1 MSRYRQTMS
10 ELLEQVRAPKESADY
25 LMPKLNPSQ
34 INNIKKTW
42 SMKTAKDITPAIRD
56 MIKKMDI
63 PTQMAIKQ
71 AKINQLSKLV
81 EEEYL
86 PEFNDSMIQ
95 TLKKEYEPMRNK
107 TISVT
112 NANKLGA
119 LFTRFDSNKNALEK
133 LYGADIPFISTM
145 AMTRLMTKHG
155 YKADKL
161 NKIRKEE
168 LDLLEEAE
176 LLGEGTG
183 KITGFRDNKEKSNM
197 VSLAKQHSLKVK
209 DIPGGIELSGNMRK
223 ILDMQLAVR
232 SHLKTEEID
241 EGRMSD
247 IDAMRKR
254 GASAA
259 EIAKELKIDVK
270 AVKAILG
277 EELIEEEDAEK
288 LKAELEDKE
297 KEIAMLKQK
306 AETDKAKATKK
317 ATEKL
322 VNPETGEPLLQVGI
336 AYKHMKDKMAKEK
349 AAEVRMKR
357 KDEEEKKK
365 AVQKFKDRIKESL
378 NLDESDA
385 SDQAKNMGLDYM
397 KFGRY
402 GKDGKVTHISKG
414 GQLVKTTGDKDV
426 DDVNKSL
433 AKARG
438 DKKKDEPKQEPAPK
452 PKIDKF
458 DAQKDLE
465 KEVTDGMIDVEDDG
479 EGGLSMNKEYEPS
492 QDYEA
497 ERDTIAI
504 KDYLMDKGVDEDDI
518 YIDVDTE
525 DDYISVSVQVRGKKV
540 EEMKKD
546 DAYAIGMAQAKKVMN
561 DEPPLQKKTIKKGH
575 EIADKILKK
584 EETITEFKRMTVRIR
599 DKNKMKKAIAD
610 LEKQNLGLSVLDK
623 GMYQVIQVV
632 GNNRDLNNIAKD
644 LKNFYGAEIK
654 AEETIVE
661 FTSQQIKMAYG
672 VANDKRYKGGNYSGA
687 VKAIEKIARGLSQ
700 HPDVQKVLKRTNE
713 NLDEG
718 KYTRYSDLLI
728 QLGRMKQAKDKQGEM
743 NTQKEIDKEKKK
755 LGINES
761 AAAAEIQKNNTRRDS
776 MDYNMYKKSV
786 ELLRK
791 KDYKA
796 LGKHIYDAETAP
808 REYVMGVIDKKEPQ
822 AFKKMFGNQSGYYS
836 LMKPLKMS
844 KEEVNMK
851 EHPAKAVYEQIK
863 GLKNKAEKSGMPYS
877 ILKKV
882 YDRGMAAWRG
892 GHRPG
897 TSQQQWA
904 FARVNSFVTKSSGTW
919 GGADKDLAKQV
930 RGSK

>member
-10 ELLEQVRAPKESADY
+10 ELLEQVRAPKENIDNDY
-25 LMPKLNPSQ
+25 LKPRMTPQQ
-34 INNIKKTW
+34 IANIKKTW
-42 SMKTAKDITPAIRD
+42 QNKKASDVTPAIKK
-56 MIKKMDI
+56 MIKDMDI

-71 AKINQLSKLV
+71 ANIPHISKLV
-81 EEEYL
+81 EEDDHEI
-86 PEFNDSMIQ
+86 SMARGELEAVADKALKLSAMLQGKSDDDQLEAWVQSKITKAKDYINSVVDYMTYNPDFATEHMIEAFSDQ
-95 TLKKEYEPMRNK
+95 QIAKLKKEYEPLRGAR
-107 TISVT
+107 ISVT

-119 LFTRFDSNKNALEK
+119 MFTKFDSNKNALEK
-133 LYGADIPFISTM
+133 LYGGNIPFISQM
-145 AMTRLMTKHG
+145 AMSRLISKHG
-155 YKADKL
+155 YTADKIK
-161 NKIRKEE
+161 KIKVAEE
-168 LDLLEEAE
+168 VEVLE
-176 LLGEGTG
+176 EGTG
-183 KITGFRDNKEKSNM
+183 TIKGFRNDKEKSNM
-197 VSLAKQHSLKVK
+197 ISLAKQHSLKVK
-209 DIPGGIELSGNMRK
+209 EVSGGIELSGNMRK
-223 ILDMQLAVR
+223 ILDMQLAAQGNG
-232 SHLKTEEID
+232 LKAEEYIN
-241 EGRMSD
+241 EGRMSE
-247 IDAMRKR
+247 IDAMRKA
-254 GASAA
+254 GATAA
-259 EIAKELKIDVK
+259 DIAKELKLSVK
-270 AVKAILG
+270 VVKSILG
-277 EELIEEEDAEK
+277 EEIEEDEPKKETKEDDKEK
-288 LKAELEDKE
+288 LKSEIEKKDAE
-297 KEIAMLKQK
+297 INQLKAK
-306 AETDKAKATKK
+306 AETQKAKVAKK
-317 ATEKL
+317 ETEKL
-322 VNPETGEPLLQVGI
+322 VNPETGEPLLQIGV
-336 AYKHMKDKMAKEK
+336 AYKHLKDKMAKE
-349 AAEVRMKR
+349 
-357 KDEEEKKK
+357 
-365 AVQKFKDRIKESL
+365 
-378 NLDESDA
+378 
-385 SDQAKNMGLDYM
+385 
-397 KFGRY
+397 
-402 GKDGKVTHISKG
+402 
-414 GQLVKTTGDKDV
+414 
-426 DDVNKSL
+426 
-433 AKARG
+433 
-438 DKKKDEPKQEPAPK
+438 
-452 PKIDKF
+452 
-458 DAQKDLE
+458 
-465 KEVTDGMIDVEDDG
+465 EVT
-479 EGGLSMNKEYEPS
+479 
-492 QDYEA
+492 
-497 ERDTIAI
+497 
-504 KDYLMDKGVDEDDI
+504 
-518 YIDVDTE
+518 
-525 DDYISVSVQVRGKKV
+525 
-540 EEMKKD
+540 EMKKD

-584 EETITEFKRMTVRIR
+584 ENTITEFKRMTVRIR